1 MESGEWRASPVSS
14 LTPPSDTGQVNLDQV
29 DQEVQ
34 QEEQEVEV
42 EKVAEEVEQGVE
54 VVMIACEETLGD
66 PDCVNI
72 NYFVI

>member
-1 MESGEWRASPVSS
+1 M
-14 LTPPSDTGQVNLDQV
+14 
-29 DQEVQ
+29 
-34 QEEQEVEV
+34 EQE
-42 EKVAEEVEQGVE
+42 VE